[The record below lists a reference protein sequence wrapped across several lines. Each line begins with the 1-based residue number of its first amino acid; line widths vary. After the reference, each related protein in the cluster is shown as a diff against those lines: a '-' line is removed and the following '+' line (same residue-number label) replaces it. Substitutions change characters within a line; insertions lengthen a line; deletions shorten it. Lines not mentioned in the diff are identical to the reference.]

1 MLIPLPLLLC
11 TVWVKVGICT
21 ADSLI
26 NIALCCLGYIPGLV
40 HAWYIIF
47 KYPEDLEDPN
57 YSRLAQ
63 DDGSHVPGRS
73 GGRGRVIS
81 RDAENGRVTYYYIS
95 PPQQRRQQPPHEQG
109 YQQPEPA
116 YADGRRAS
124 QVQDGGVG
132 VVPQGQR
139 SYGTVDTQAPGASSS
154 NGVDEEFDGDR
165 RPPTYAEAVRGDHK
179 IQHWL
184 GVGEGRWNIDIWRM
198 SFSSSFF
205 LFPIFLILFWSGC
218 WYLLQCWNR
227 HDSWIYPDL
236 LSSAIFSPFFTHSH
250 HKKQRVNSTPSLTM
264 LMTSTLFCFACL

>member
-179 IQHWL
+179 IQH
-184 GVGEGRWNIDIWRM
+184 
-198 SFSSSFF
+198 
-205 LFPIFLILFWSGC
+205 
-218 WYLLQCWNR
+218 
-227 HDSWIYPDL
+227 
-236 LSSAIFSPFFTHSH
+236 
-250 HKKQRVNSTPSLTM
+250 
-264 LMTSTLFCFACL
+264 